1 MANKGNAARMKKIV
15 AAARKI
21 RKSNP
26 KMKWTTAIKKG
37 AKSSFFYYFP
47 FTTSLIAFNLAAF
60 GSPFVGTK

>member
-37 AKSSFFYYFP
+37 AKK
-47 FTTSLIAFNLAAF
+47 
-60 GSPFVGTK
+60 VC